1 MGGLSAPLPPSLSLA
16 PGAIVRFEML
26 CNDRWLT
33 YPVTFITQA
42 GGMLRLRFED
52 MSLARR
58 RELVSAIMGRA
69 DAWQPAGKPPS
80 VNPLAALASLITA
93 SLSLF

>member
-1 MGGLSAPLPPSLSLA
+1 
-16 PGAIVRFEML
+16 
-26 CNDRWLT
+26 
-33 YPVTFITQA
+33 
-42 GGMLRLRFED
+42 

-93 SLSLF
+93 SLSLFKRNTGVQPPPPPQNVPPAPPLGPSSPVAGVS